1 MKDYKIGRGK
11 PPKAT
16 QFKTGNQEWR
26 KREVKRNQKQAEKFS
41 PGQDF
46 RAVLG
51 SMMPIKRKGKIVK
64 EFRLQV
70 IVEQLIAAALQGDVG
85 AANDLLSFRMDAET
99 VGDFGGVTLL
109 IFDQPGDGMEGDM
122 VPIGDPERRS

>member
-16 QFKTGNQEWR
+16 RFKRGNQEWR
-26 KREVKRNQKQAEKFS
+26 KREEKRKQKQAETFS
-41 PGQDF
+41 AGRDF

-51 SMMPIKRKGKIVK
+51 SMMRVRRKGKVVK

-70 IVEQLIAAALQGDVG
+70 IVDQLIAAALQGDVG
-85 AANDLLSFRMDAET
+85 AANDLLSFHIDAET

-122 VPIGDPERRS
+122 VPVGAPERRS

>member
-11 PPKAT
+11 PPQAT
-16 QFKTGNQEWR
+16 RFKLGNQEWR
-26 KREVKRNQKQAEKFS
+26 KREEKRKQKQAQRFS
-41 PGQDF
+41 PGLDF

-51 SMMPIKRKGKIVK
+51 SMISVKRKGKIVK

-70 IVEQLIAAALQGDVG
+70 IVEQLMAKALQGDVD
-85 AANDLLSFRMDAET
+85 AANDLLSFHMDAET
-99 VGDFGGVTLL
+99 VGDFGGVTTL

-122 VPIGDPERRS
+122 VPIDD